1 VTIQLGILLALVCAF
16 VSNLGFFFKHRGACE
31 CAKVDIRHPFRTA
44 RHLYSSKWFAIGMAI
59 ATSAWVFHV
68 AALAMA
74 PISVVQV
81 VLAGGVVMIGIMA
94 QRLFGVV
101 VGNRQWWGLAITCLG
116 LILLAITFPHSSES
130 AHSSFSTP
138 AMIAFEAGLFGVGGL
153 LIMGPRV
160 GAPAHHHGV
169 MLGAAAGVLFGVSD
183 VAIKALTGIAG
194 HDGIVGIATS
204 PWLFVTIG
212 ASVAAFFS
220 SARGLQDGDAVSVI
234 AITGTAA
241 NITTVAA
248 GIIVFGDPL
257 PGTTLGIVLQAVAFL
272 LVIVASA
279 MTPAPK
285 APAEGAAPARG
296 RALPAGAAA

>member
-1 VTIQLGILLALVCAF
+1 MTIQLGILLALICAF

-31 CAKVDIRHPFRTA
+31 CARVDIRHPLRTA
-44 RHLYSSKWFAIGMAI
+44 KNLYSSKWFAIGMAI
-59 ATSAWVFHV
+59 ATSAWLFHV
-68 AALAMA
+68 AALAVA

-81 VLAGGVVMIGIMA
+81 VLAAGVVMIGVMA
-94 QRLFGVV
+94 DRMFGVK
-101 VGNRQWWGLAITCLG
+101 VGNRQWWGLALTCLG
-116 LILLAITFPHSSES
+116 LILLAITFPHNHGN
-130 AHSSFSTP
+130 AHSSFSIP
-138 AMIAFEAGLFGVGGL
+138 AMIAFEAGLFGIGGL

-160 GAPAHHHGV
+160 GAPVEHHGV

-194 HDGIVGIATS
+194 SEGLIGVATS
-204 PWLFVTIG
+204 PWLFTTVV
-212 ASVAAFFS
+212 ASVIAFFS
-220 SARGLQDGDAVSVI
+220 SARGLQEGDAVPVI

-257 PGTTLGIVLQAVAFL
+257 PGSTLGIVLQALAFV

-279 MTPAPK
+279 LTPAPR
-285 APAEGAAPARG
+285 AASAAPA
-296 RALPAGAAA
+296 AA

>member
-31 CAKVDIRHPFRTA
+31 VAKVDIRRPFRTA
-44 RHLYSSKWFAIGMAI
+44 RNLYSSKWFAIGMAI
-59 ATSAWVFHV
+59 ATGAWIFHV

-81 VLAGGVVMIGIMA
+81 VLAGGVVMIGVMA
-94 QRLFGVV
+94 QRLFGVA
-101 VGNRQWWGLAITCLG
+101 VGNRQWWGLALTCLG
-116 LILLAITFPHSSES
+116 LILLAVTFPHATDG
-130 AHSSFSTP
+130 AHSNFNTP
-138 AMIAFEAGLFGVGGL
+138 AMIAFEAGLFGIGGL

-160 GAPAHHHGV
+160 GAPAEHHGV
-169 MLGAAAGVLFGVSD
+169 MLGAASGVLFGVSD
-183 VAIKALTGIAG
+183 VAIKALTGIG
-194 HDGIVGIATS
+194 GDGLMGVATS
-204 PWLFVTIG
+204 PWLAVTIA
-212 ASVAAFFS
+212 ASVGAFFS

-248 GIIVFGDPL
+248 GILVFGDPL
-257 PGTTLGIVLQAVAFL
+257 PGTTVGIVLQALAFL

-279 MTPAPK
+279 MTPAPR
-285 APAEGAAPARG
+285 AGEAGA
-296 RALPAGAAA
+296 PAGAVAAAA

>member
-31 CAKVDIRHPFRTA
+31 VAKVDIRRPFRTA
-44 RHLYSSKWFAIGMAI
+44 KNLYSSKWFAIGMAI
-59 ATSAWVFHV
+59 ATSAWIFHV

-81 VLAGGVVMIGIMA
+81 VLAGGVVMIGVMA
-94 QRLFGVV
+94 QRLFGVA
-101 VGNRQWWGLAITCLG
+101 VGNRQWWGLALTCLG
-116 LILLAITFPHSSES
+116 LVLLAATFPHATDG
-130 AHSSFSTP
+130 AHSNFNTP
-138 AMIAFEAGLFGVGGL
+138 AMIAFEAGLFGIGGL

-160 GAPAHHHGV
+160 GAPAEHHGV
-169 MLGAAAGVLFGVSD
+169 MLGAASGVLFGVSD

-194 HDGIVGIATS
+194 SGLMGVATS
-204 PWLFVTIG
+204 PWLAVTIA
-212 ASVAAFFS
+212 ASVGAFFS

-257 PGTTLGIVLQAVAFL
+257 PGSTVGIVLQALAFL

-279 MTPAPK
+279 MTPAP
-285 APAEGAAPARG
+285 
-296 RALPAGAAA
+296 RAAGAAAPAAA

>member
-1 VTIQLGILLALVCAF
+1 MTIQLGILLALICAF

-31 CAKVDIRHPFRTA
+31 CAKVDIRRPFRTA
-44 RHLYSSKWFAIGMAI
+44 RNLYGSKWFAIGMAI
-59 ATSAWVFHV
+59 ATSAWIFHV
-68 AALAMA
+68 AALAVA

-81 VLAGGVVMIGIMA
+81 VLAGGVVMIGVMA
-94 QRLFGVV
+94 DRLFGVS
-101 VGNRQWWGLAITCLG
+101 VGNRQWWGLALTCLG
-116 LILLAITFPHSSES
+116 LVLLAVTFPTNHDG

-138 AMIAFEAGLFGVGGL
+138 AMIAFEAGLFGIGGL

-160 GAPAHHHGV
+160 GAPAEHHGV

-194 HDGIVGIATS
+194 HEGLLGLAAS
-204 PWLFVTIG
+204 PWLYVTIA

-220 SARGLQDGDAVSVI
+220 SARGLQDGDAVPVI

-241 NITTVAA
+241 NVTTVAA

-257 PGTTLGIVLQAVAFL
+257 PGSTLGIVLQALAFL

-279 MTPAPK
+279 MTPAPR
-285 APAEGAAPARG
+285 AAASG
-296 RALPAGAAA
+296 SAVGMGAAA

>member
-1 VTIQLGILLALVCAF
+1 MTIQLGILLALVCAF
-16 VSNLGFFFKHRGACE
+16 VSNLGFFFKHRGACQ
-31 CAKVDIRHPFRTA
+31 CAKVDIRRPFRTA
-44 RHLYSSKWFAIGMAI
+44 KNLYSSKWFALGMAI
-59 ATSAWVFHV
+59 ATSAWIFHV

-81 VLAGGVVMIGIMA
+81 VLAGGVVMIGVMA
-94 QRLFGVV
+94 DRIFGVS
-101 VGNRQWWGLAITCLG
+101 VGNRQWWGLALTCLG
-116 LILLAITFPHSSES
+116 LVLLAVTFPTNHHG
-130 AHSSFSTP
+130 AHSNFSTP
-138 AMIAFEAGLFGVGGL
+138 AMIAFEAGLFGIGGL

-160 GAPAHHHGV
+160 GAPAQHHGV

-194 HDGIVGIATS
+194 DEGLLNIAAS
-204 PWLFVTIG
+204 PWLYVTIA

-220 SARGLQDGDAVSVI
+220 SARGLQDGDAVPVI

-241 NITTVAA
+241 NVTTVAA

-257 PGTTLGIVLQAVAFL
+257 PGSTTGIVLQALAFV

-279 MTPAPK
+279 LTPAPR
-285 APAEGAAPARG
+285 AVAASP
-296 RALPAGAAA
+296 AAA

>member
-1 VTIQLGILLALVCAF
+1 MTIQLGILLALLCAF

-31 CAKVDIRHPFRTA
+31 CAKVDIRHPLRTA
-44 RHLYSSKWFAIGMAI
+44 KNLYSSKWFAIGMAI
-59 ATSAWVFHV
+59 ATSAWIFHV
-68 AALAMA
+68 AALAVA

-81 VLAGGVVMIGIMA
+81 VLAGGVVMIGVMA
-94 QRLFGVV
+94 DRLFGVT
-101 VGNRQWWGLAITCLG
+101 VGNRQWWGLALTCAG
-116 LILLAITFPHSSES
+116 LILLAVTFPGSHHDG
-130 AHSSFSTP
+130 AHSNFSTP
-138 AMIAFEAGLFGVGGL
+138 AMIAFEAALFGIGGL

-194 HDGIVGIATS
+194 HGGIVGIATS

-257 PGTTLGIVLQAVAFL
+257 PGTTLGIVLQGLAFV

-279 MTPAPK
+279 MTPAPRTT
-285 APAEGAAPARG
+285 GQ
-296 RALPAGAAA
+296 PAGRPRAITAAAA